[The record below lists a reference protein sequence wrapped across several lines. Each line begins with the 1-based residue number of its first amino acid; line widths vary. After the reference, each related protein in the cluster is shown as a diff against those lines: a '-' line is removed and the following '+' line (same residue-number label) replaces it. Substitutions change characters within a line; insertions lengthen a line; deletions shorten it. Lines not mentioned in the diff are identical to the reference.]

1 MRIIRTE
8 MYFAEIV
15 AVGQHIKQ
23 EARQNPGVG
32 VAFLK
37 LSEYQILAPVIT
49 PNELLANVIDIASAS
64 DQRVRQF
71 IDLSLRGLE
80 DSFRYQTSKFLVEP
94 IRNPEAVDYVL
105 AANIVIEQSPP
116 DWALLK
122 DLIKKSPGVAIGT
135 YIGMQAAGQYP
146 QLMYITVPAG
156 IMVVSS
162 AIGISKALAKGLN
175 KKVEALL
182 TSRNRRIRG
191 R

>member
-1 MRIIRTE
+1 
-8 MYFAEIV
+8 
-15 AVGQHIKQ
+15 
-23 EARQNPGVG
+23 
-32 VAFLK
+32 
-37 LSEYQILAPVIT
+37 
-49 PNELLANVIDIASAS
+49 
-64 DQRVRQF
+64 
-71 IDLSLRGLE
+71 
-80 DSFRYQTSKFLVEP
+80 
-94 IRNPEAVDYVL
+94 L